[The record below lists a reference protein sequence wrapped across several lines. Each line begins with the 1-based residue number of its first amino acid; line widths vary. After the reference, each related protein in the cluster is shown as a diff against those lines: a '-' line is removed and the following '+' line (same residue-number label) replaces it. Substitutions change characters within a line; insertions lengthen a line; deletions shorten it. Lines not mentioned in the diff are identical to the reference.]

1 VLLAHVQPPAATDL
15 AKLEAAARAA
25 RLAVVVGDESST
37 A

>member
-1 VLLAHVQPPAATDL
+1 VLLAHVEPPAATDL